1 MIDCLPTLSNM
12 LNIEN
17 KYALGH
23 DIFDVKNNNTVVFA
37 NGNFLTNKVYY
48 NNSKNESRILDG
60 VETLDDNYIDD
71 RKKYAEDILTI
82 SNDIIVYD
90 LIEKEVYKDKENG
103 GKKHE

>member
-1 MIDCLPTLSNM
+1 MGMIDCLPTLSNM

-23 DIFDVKNNNTVVFA
+23 DIFNIKDENIVVFP

-48 NNSKNESRILDG
+48 NNSKNETRILFES
-60 VETLDDNYIDD
+60 ETLDDKYIEN

-90 LIEKEVYKDKENG
+90 LIDKIVYKES
-103 GKKHE
+103 GKL